1 MLTCLV
7 IEVIE
12 ENEKLLN
19 ARARKGM
26 DNEVLSLYSTYV
38 IFRMTMYL

>member
-1 MLTCLV
+1 MRT
-7 IEVIE
+7 
-12 ENEKLLN
+12 
-19 ARARKGM
+19 RARKGM